1 MRILS
6 CWDVGDEAS
15 LLTVEVNE
23 HKGGGH
29 KDADDAIATECRFR
43 AEVGDE

>member
-29 KDADDAIATECRFR
+29 KDADDAIATESRFR